1 MSVLPCSPIV
11 ARFPGAGGRV
21 KGARSVPRS
30 GAVGALEA
38 ATREWTM
45 GRGRG
50 GKHADVGLESWFVS
64 FLCQGMIR
72 QWRSMKWR
80 QGSQAYLGPRASGPA
95 T

>member
-1 MSVLPCSPIV
+1 
-11 ARFPGAGGRV
+11 
-21 KGARSVPRS
+21 
-30 GAVGALEA
+30 
-38 ATREWTM
+38 M